1 MGKMTEYQIDKN
13 GTPVIVSGRTRFQTL
28 SGVNRVPIIFAY
40 DKSQLPPFTPFGSI
54 QRWFRINGSPLESG
68 MGIEMADYFFPEG
81 TLLWFC
87 VDYFQDTGRPTLTV
101 HTKIGEKG
109 EGY

>member
-1 MGKMTEYQIDKN
+1 MGKFTQYNVAKQ
-13 GTPVIVSGRTRFQTL
+13 GTPVIVSGRTRFSL
-28 SGVNRVPIIFAY
+28 AENFKRVPVVFAY
-40 DKSQLPPFTPFGSI
+40 EQSQLPFFTGFGQI
-54 QRWFRINGSPLESG
+54 QRWFRINGSPLESSL
-68 MGIEMADYFFPEG
+68 GIEMADYYFPEG

-87 VDYFQDTGRPTLTV
+87 IDPFEKAVDTVLTV